1 MFAAKLSLTIRNSYY
16 VLGNYRHVC
25 GKCTENTPH
34 LTHLYLSDAFVLI
47 SKICIHA
54 YYTAH
59 YPQIESQTYFQ
70 SIKIAYC
77 HISTNSTTI
86 N

>member
-16 VLGNYRHVC
+16 VLGNYHHVC

-47 SKICIHA
+47 SKICAHA
-54 YYTAH
+54 YPTTH
-59 YPQIESQTYFQ
+59 YPKIESQTYFNP
-70 SIKIAYC
+70 SK
-77 HISTNSTTI
+77 
-86 N
+86 